1 VFDADHNGVTEHV
14 LCNAFEK
21 ACERA
26 EIPFGIA
33 TEGGLIWHD
42 LRRTFA
48 TELRPRQVHEY
59 DIADLLG
66 HHVQAVTGTY
76 ARSTPEVLE
85 EAGNKLALPRG
96 TNVIEFKRKA
106 S

>member
-1 VFDADHNGVTEHV
+1 M
-14 LCNAFEK
+14 
-21 ACERA
+21 
-26 EIPFGIA
+26 
-33 TEGGLIWHD
+33 
-42 LRRTFA
+42 
-48 TELRPRQVHEY
+48 HEY

-66 HHVQAVTGTY
+66 HNIQAVTGTY

-85 EAGNKLALPRG
+85 EAVNKLALPRG